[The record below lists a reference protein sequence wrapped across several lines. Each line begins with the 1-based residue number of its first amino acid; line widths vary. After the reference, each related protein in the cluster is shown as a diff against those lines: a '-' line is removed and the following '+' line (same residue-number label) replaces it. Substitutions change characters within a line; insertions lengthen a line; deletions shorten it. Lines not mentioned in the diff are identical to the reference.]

1 MKVVVASAIISAAVV
16 FSAVMMSGNIN
27 FKKQNILETDNGHVN
42 LGKVYSE
49 RSLVDVVLRFSDDK
63 TVVFTARGLSSGSYM
78 DGVDE
83 KIQTVLDNYNKDK
96 PDAKKLTKETL
107 AFKVPVTLTVQTY
120 MEYRSENFPSY
131 ELTLNKK
138 EITIDKDTVVY
149 KAISDELTKLVM
161 SDDRLLKKT
170 YFIKSPQ

>member
-1 MKVVVASAIISAAVV
+1 MKVIMAGAIISVAVV
-16 FSAVMMSGNIN
+16 FSAAMMSGNID

-63 TVVFTARGLSSGSYM
+63 SVVFTTRGLSSGSYM

-83 KIQTVLDNYNKDK
+83 KIQTLLDNYNKDK
-96 PDAKKLTKETL
+96 PNDKKLTKETL
-107 AFKVPVTLTVQTY
+107 TFKIPATLTMETHT
-120 MEYRSENFPSY
+120 EYRSENFPSY
-131 ELTLNKK
+131 DLTLSKK

-149 KAISDELTKLVM
+149 KVISDELSKFMMT
-161 SDDRLLKKT
+161 DDRLFKKT